1 MIKIENLTFSYTDL
15 PFLTDVS
22 LRVKEGELHA
32 VIGANGAGKSTL
44 LRLIGGLLEP
54 VSGKIL
60 LNGRDG
66 STLSAIERARMVS
79 YVFQENYTGF
89 PYSVE
94 QMVLLG
100 RHPQQRSLFSDS
112 KDDLDST
119 NDALKL
125 LGMESYAKR
134 LYRTLSGGEKQRVAI
149 AAAIA
154 QDTPIILFDEPTAFT
169 DIKYQSEIYHL
180 IHTICRERN
189 LTTLVITHDVNLA
202 ALYSDAI
209 TVVGNGRLLATG
221 TPEEVLTETVLS
233 AAYST
238 TVKVIRHPDAGVPLI
253 IPAVR

>member
-1 MIKIENLTFSYTDL
+1 MIKIDKLAYSYTNM
-15 PFLTDVS
+15 PFLQDIS
-22 LRVKEGELHA
+22 IRIAEGALHA
-32 VIGANGAGKSTL
+32 VIGANGAGKSTF
-44 LRLIGGLLEP
+44 LRLIGGLLTP
-54 VSGKIL
+54 VSGSVI
-60 LNGRDG
+60 LNGKDG
-66 STLSAIERARMVS
+66 ASLSSMERARLAS

-100 RHPQQRSLFSDS
+100 RHPQQKALFGDTEEDI
-112 KDDLDST
+112 KKCVE
-119 NDALKL
+119 ALEL
-125 LGMESYAKR
+125 LGMVPFRKR

-154 QDTPIILFDEPTAFT
+154 QETPILLFDEPTAFT
-169 DIKYQSEIYHL
+169 DIRYQSEIYHL

-209 TVVGNGRLLATG
+209 SVMSNGRIIATG
-221 TPEEVLTETVLS
+221 TPEEVLTEPILS

-253 IPAVR
+253 IPAVH